1 MNKII
6 LSGKSGA
13 GKDMVASFMKQEL
26 EAQGKCVLVIHYGDA
41 VKWVLRDYFNWNG
54 QKDEYGR
61 HLLQH
66 IGTDLVRRVYP
77 DFWVTIVAGLVN
89 SLESEFDIAIIPDAR
104 FENEISVVEEMCGP
118 VTCVRIER
126 TTNGEPWV
134 NPLFTPE
141 QLAHPS
147 ETSLDNYTFDY
158 IIHND
163 DGLAELKDASIATL
177 IDLGLVKEN

>member
-1 MNKII
+1 MDKII

-26 EAQGKCVLVIHYGDA
+26 ETHGKRVLVIHYGDA
-41 VKWVLRDYFNWNG
+41 VKWVLRDFFGWNG
-54 QKDEYGR
+54 QKDEHGR
-61 HLLQH
+61 YLLQH
-66 IGTDLVRRVYP
+66 VGTDLVRANFP
-77 DFWVTIVAGLVN
+77 DFWTTIVVGLIA
-89 SLESEFDIAIIPDAR
+89 SFEDEFDVAIIPDAR
-104 FENEISVVEEMCGP
+104 FENEIEIAEEIFGT
-118 VTCVRIER
+118 VTCARIER
-126 TTNGEPWV
+126 TVNGEPWI

-141 QLAHPS
+141 QLTHSS

-163 DGLAELKDASIATL
+163 DGLAELKDAAIATL